1 MKNELGLHLRSS
13 IGVCFLTFLWGGVV
27 YAQVSGVADTSGA
40 ATEWV
45 RNSPADQLN
54 QALQN
59 AIRNDPVYP
68 NAEIAWRPQ
77 TVDNYRWNPQATGNA
92 GVAPHQIP
100 RESERL
106 IRWDRRNPN
115 EIFSNGF
122 IPQRSDAWD
131 DSEMNLSSYVRLNS
145 PSFFTSTT
153 RYIRRSTT
161 NQVYYWTPRNRLDYW
176 EYEIYAPGGIDV
188 NLSLGA
194 NNPYS
199 NQNEVSFPGGIL
211 PRYVRLARHYAPSST
226 PGSSVLDRIV
236 VNPLFQP
243 VAFDDP
249 NNGED
254 VSVGRSTYIPDASC
268 GPSGVDFV
276 IWDGSN
282 GGARSTRSADD
293 ANVDDNNYDDIM
305 RGDGE
310 FVVDDDLVNVASC
323 NSLIADNIRVLRGG
337 IKIDSPSIAANTAG
351 QLYGDLVV
359 EVLNSNL
366 GDQQIFY
373 YVSDNPFPIVYNSGK
388 WETPRR
394 PANMD
399 ATGVAKVNFTNGVAT
414 VCLKTKSGLFNNGT
428 FNEAV
433 MPAGTSDCVGVVIDH
448 GQNKRI
454 EFTLENKAL
463 DVTLTYSANVIGY

>member
-1 MKNELGLHLRSS
+1 MKNELGLHLRGS
-13 IGVCFLTFLWGGVV
+13 IGIFFLTFLWGGVA
-27 YAQVSGVADTSGA
+27 YAQVSGIADTSGA
-40 ATEWV
+40 VTEWV
-45 RNSPADQLN
+45 RNSPADEIN

-68 NAEIAWRPQ
+68 NAEITWRPQ
-77 TVDNYRWNPQATGNA
+77 TVVDYRWNPQSSST
-92 GVAPHQIP
+92 PTQIP
-100 RESERL
+100 REVERL
-106 IRWDRRNPN
+106 VRWDRRNPN
-115 EIFSNGF
+115 EIFSSGF
-122 IPQRSDAWD
+122 SPQRSDAWD

-145 PSFFTSTT
+145 PSFFTGTT

-161 NQVYYWTPRNRLDYW
+161 NQVYHWTPRNRLAYW
-176 EYEIYAPGGIDV
+176 EYEIFAPGGIDV
-188 NLSLGA
+188 NLSLGPT
-194 NNPYS
+194 NPYA
-199 NQNEVSFPGGIL
+199 NQNEVAFPGGVL
-211 PRYVRLARHYAPSST
+211 PRYIRLARHYAPSST
-226 PGSSVLDRIV
+226 PGSSVLDRMLLNPSFIPV
-236 VNPLFQP
+236 VPG
-243 VAFDDP
+243 VSSSGADI
-249 NNGED
+249 
-254 VSVGRSTYIPDASC
+254 SVGRTNYLPEVSC
-268 GPSGVDFV
+268 RSSRVD
-276 IWDGSN
+276 ITLWDGSN
-282 GGARSTRSADD
+282 GGDSSSRDTRSADD
-293 ANVDDNNYDDIM
+293 NNVDDNNYDDIM

-310 FVVDDDLVNVASC
+310 FVVDDDAVDVTSC
-323 NSLIADNIRVLRGG
+323 NNLIADDIRVLRGS

-359 EVLNSNL
+359 EVLDSNL
-366 GDQQIFY
+366 EDQQIFY

-388 WETPRR
+388 WETPTR

-428 FNEAV
+428 FNETV